1 MKQMPASA
9 FKARCLSVMDD
20 VQATGEPV
28 IVTKRGKPVVK
39 VVPMKQEK
47 DDIFGFMADKFD
59 IVGDIESPV
68 VPLKDWKV
76 FKTKK
81 VKK

>member
-1 MKQMPASA
+1 MKQMRASA
-9 FKARCLSVMDD
+9 FKARCLSVMND

-39 VVPMKQEK
+39 VIPAESEK
-47 DDIFGFMADKFD
+47 DDILGFMAGEFE

-68 VPLKDWKV
+68 VPPSHWKIM
-76 FKTKK
+76 KK
-81 VKK
+81 

>member
-1 MKQMPASA
+1 MKQMQASA

-39 VVPMKQEK
+39 VVPMKPEN
-47 DDIFGFMADKFD
+47 DDIFGFMAGKARSS
-59 IVGDIESPV
+59 ETSN
-68 VPLKDWKV
+68 LR
-76 FKTKK
+76 
-81 VKK
+81 